1 MPDFTYR
8 HNDLL
13 LRFTGVLAIAIAV
26 VALRQLYSLVHLP
39 PHHEA
44 SLIELAL
51 AAIGFLGTSGGSAL
65 VVLGHHIFDEVVVAR
80 PWGRAASY
88 KIPTRSGKPQPPIE
102 QLSAVPSSVTVTS
115 LSCVGA
121 AR

>member
-1 MPDFTYR
+1 MPDLTYR

-13 LRFTGVLAIAIAV
+13 LRFTGLLSIALAVA
-26 VALRQLYSLVHLP
+26 ALRQLYSLVHLP

-51 AAIGFLGTSGGSAL
+51 AAIGFIGTSGGSAL
-65 VVLGHHIFDEVVVAR
+65 VVLGRHIFDEVVVAR
-80 PWGRAASY
+80 PWGHAASY
-88 KIPTRSGKPQPPIE
+88 KLPTRGGIPQPLIE
-102 QLSAVPSSVTVTS
+102 PLSTVPSSVAVTS

-121 AR
+121 AG

>member
-13 LRFTGVLAIAIAV
+13 LRFTGVLAIVIAV

-44 SLIELAL
+44 SLIELAWL
-51 AAIGFLGTSGGSAL
+51 QLVSSERVAEAHLLSSAVTSS
-65 VVLGHHIFDEVVVAR
+65 
-80 PWGRAASY
+80 
-88 KIPTRSGKPQPPIE
+88 TRS
-102 QLSAVPSSVTVTS
+102 LSRD
-115 LSCVGA
+115 LGA
-121 AR
+121 AQLHTRSPPGAVSPSHQSSSLVLSRPASPLHR